1 MLMKRWFSLSVILPV
16 VLFSCAPSPVW
27 ENPISPIK
35 QTDPRLSGAWGQSDY
50 PSIFIGT
57 PVDGWMSFVI
67 SDRDKSGR
75 KIFGSFYVSQ
85 LEGRRFV
92 NVKIRAPWDL
102 SDFYFIAEY
111 RLDSNQN
118 LFVAF
123 PNHDFVKKALED
135 GRLSGRIEKSDSGG
149 EILILSSDS
158 SEIGAFIRESSK
170 EKLFPESPTDVLRRI
185 R

>member
-1 MLMKRWFSLSVILPV
+1 MLVKRWFSLSIILPV
-16 VLFSCAPSPVW
+16 LLFSCAPSPVW

-35 QTDPRLSGAWGQSDY
+35 QTDQRLSGAWGRSNY
-50 PSIFIGT
+50 ASVFVGT

-67 SDRDKSGR
+67 SDRDQSGR

-85 LEGRRFV
+85 VEGRRFL
-92 NVKIRAPWDL
+92 NVRIRAPWDL
-102 SDFYFIAEY
+102 SDLYFIAEY

-118 LFVAF
+118 LFVAL
-123 PNHDFVKKALED
+123 PNHDFVRKALEER
-135 GRLSGRIEKSDSGG
+135 RLSGRIEKSDNGG

-170 EKLFPESPTDVLRRI
+170 QELFPESPADVLRRI

>member
-1 MLMKRWFSLSVILPV
+1 
-16 VLFSCAPSPVW
+16 
-27 ENPISPIK
+27 
-35 QTDPRLSGAWGQSDY
+35 
-50 PSIFIGT
+50 
-57 PVDGWMSFVI
+57 
-67 SDRDKSGR
+67 
-75 KIFGSFYVSQ
+75 
-85 LEGRRFV
+85 V

-149 EILILSSDS
+149 EILIPSSDS

-170 EKLFPESPTDVLRRI
+170 EKLSPESPTDVLRRI